1 MIARFSDRFQTWKV
15 SQAACAEGG
24 PPKETIKRVG
34 IAFPFVAFS
43 TFVGFAFL
51 VSRDVMMR
59 AGGEVRMSTY
69 VVRDSEG
76 LEVRW
81 DAWLAFAAVSG

>member
-1 MIARFSDRFQTWKV
+1 MIARFSDRLQNV
-15 SQAACAEGG
+15 GSVAGG